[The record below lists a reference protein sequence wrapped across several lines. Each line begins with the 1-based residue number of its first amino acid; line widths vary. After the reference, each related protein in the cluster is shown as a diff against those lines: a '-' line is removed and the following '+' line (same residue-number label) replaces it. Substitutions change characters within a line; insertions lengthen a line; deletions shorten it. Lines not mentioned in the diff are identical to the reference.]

1 MLFYCYANVAIRPFS
16 EAVHGTFVRK
26 FIFATQFCDALIVY
40 FRLFL
45 NSKPFFHV
53 SLHFVCTFRRCFFF
67 LCLFLHCTRSFAA
80 PSATKN
86 SADGSSEPLRAVPL
100 YGLESYFLALTEP
113 DITQSA
119 TPPPR
124 QKKHG
129 SMDRRTEQRGRTSGK
144 ALPLAVLS
152 SGFYVSPQH
161 STDKKEERL
170 RRAAL
175 PQFRLCY

>member
-113 DITQSA
+113 AITQSA
-119 TPPPR
+119 TPPA
-124 QKKHG
+124 KKN
-129 SMDRRTEQRGRTSGK
+129 MAQWIAEQSKEAG
-144 ALPLAVLS
+144 PLAKPYLLLFCPPAFMRHLS
-152 SGFYVSPQH
+152 I
-161 STDKKEERL
+161 
-170 RRAAL
+170 
-175 PQFRLCY
+175 